1 MRVTKRETNMK
12 NIQLICFAIAML
24 ATTQPAFAGRSCE
37 EKSQTPETVSSA
49 LGLALKVKDYL
60 DSSGAQVA
68 IIGRVGRDMSAH
80 GLRYSHS
87 GIVTRD
93 AENGHWLVLHELN
106 QCGSNRSDLF
116 DQGLGNFF
124 LDDMFAYDALIA
136 IPSTE
141 VQQRLWQAAR
151 SSAPRDF
158 HQSHYSLIASPFS
171 TKYQNSN
178 QWVLEML
185 TPSLAPD
192 KSIKN
197 RAAAQEWLKQT
208 NYVPSKIKISQ
219 TKRLG
224 AKLFASNVY
233 FDDHSGEEWIAQ
245 RYEAVTVESMLAFL
259 ATQDKQLQ
267 QKVVQLK

>member
-1 MRVTKRETNMK
+1 MK
-12 NIQLICFAIAML
+12 NLKRITLSVALMAMM
-24 ATTQPAFAGRSCE
+24 QPAFAGRSCE
-37 EKSQTPETVSSA
+37 EKPQTPQTVSSA
-49 LGLALKVKDYL
+49 LNLAIKVKDYL

-68 IIGRVGRDMSAH
+68 IIGRVGRDMSAQ

-93 AENGHWLVLHELN
+93 AEKGNWLVLHELN
-106 QCGSNRSDLF
+106 QCGSSRSDLF
-116 DQGLGNFF
+116 DEGLGNFF

-136 IPSTE
+136 IPSAE
-141 VQQRLWQAAR
+141 LQQRLLHAAR

-158 HQSHYSLIASPFS
+158 HQPHYSLIASPFS

-178 QWVLEML
+178 QWLLEMI

-192 KSIKN
+192 KSIKS
-197 RAAAQEWLKQT
+197 RADAQAWLMQT

-245 RYEAVTVESMLAFL
+245 RYEAVTVESMMAFL
-259 ATQDKQLQ
+259 SAQDKQLQ
-267 QKVVQLK
+267 QQVVKLK

>member
-1 MRVTKRETNMK
+1 MRVINRETTMK
-12 NIQLICFAIAML
+12 NFHRNILCAVIFTL
-24 ATTQPAFAGRSCE
+24 AQPAFAGRTCE
-37 EKSQTPETVSSA
+37 EKPQTPETVRNA
-49 LGLALKVKDYL
+49 LGLAIKVKDYL
-60 DSSGAQVA
+60 DNSGAQVA
-68 IIGRVGRDMSAH
+68 LVGRVGRDMSAQ

-93 AENGHWLVLHELN
+93 AEKRNWLVMHELN
-106 QCGSNRSDLF
+106 QCGSSRSDLF
-116 DQGLGNFF
+116 DEGLGNFF
-124 LDDMFAYDALIA
+124 LDDMFAYDALVA
-136 IPSTE
+136 IPSPE
-141 VQQRLWQAAR
+141 VQQRLLQATR

-158 HQSHYSLIASPFS
+158 HQPHYSLIASPFS

-178 QWVLEML
+178 QWLLEMI

-197 RAAAQEWLKQT
+197 RADAQAWLKQT

-245 RYEAVTVESMLAFL
+245 RYEAVTVESMMAFL
-259 ATQDKQLQ
+259 AGQDKQLKQ
-267 QKVVQLK
+267 QVVKLQ